1 MHTDILPDCTDLSS
15 EQQFEKAN
23 CDNKEVEIKTHVPI
37 LEVESIDAANELA
50 QNVNSSENDTEE
62 LLEGGACGD
71 DSLNYRTM
79 KRKRSKAANENETDG
94 NENKIDGKKKKE
106 L

>member
-1 MHTDILPDCTDLSS
+1 MVT
-15 EQQFEKAN
+15 
-23 CDNKEVEIKTHVPI
+23 
-37 LEVESIDAANELA
+37 
-50 QNVNSSENDTEE
+50 QNVLIRNIIHTKTNTFCADTEE

>member
-50 QNVNSSENDTEE
+50 QNVNSSEN
-62 LLEGGACGD
+62 
-71 DSLNYRTM
+71 
-79 KRKRSKAANENETDG
+79 G
-94 NENKIDGKKKKE
+94 NTKCIN
-106 L
+106 